1 MGKQGPCSHCGIATT
16 PLCPNGPPDKEVLCN
31 ACGSRWRTK
40 GTLPN
45 HTPMH
50 SGGSEGWASPEVSA
64 LGHGNS
70 CSSEYRSSK
79 RKEPSGGHLQL
90 GPIRK
95 FAGNDST
102 SASSLSSYISD
113 SDEDANGLSSPVRSD
128 TADSSPPWEGRVP
141 CRKRSSMPRACT
153 SVDKLIRQFQDLVY
167 EDSPVRSSLTSESE
181 KGDIDQ
187 ETWQGET
194 EGVLIS
200 TVLNNSQVR
209 WYSRSKQRHRQLL
222 IFDRGATAE
231 NLSEPEILDT
241 GSSNDYRSTAVFVM
255 DTVACFLLNERVEW
269 S

>member
-1 MGKQGPCSHCGIATT
+1 MLIFELISAVAAT

-128 TADSSPPWEGRVP
+128 TAGWLICLKNLILLVVEYAWMVILLTVVLSEVVL
-141 CRKRSSMPRACT
+141 
-153 SVDKLIRQFQDLVY
+153 SV
-167 EDSPVRSSLTSESE
+167 
-181 KGDIDQ
+181 
-187 ETWQGET
+187 
-194 EGVLIS
+194 S
-200 TVLNNSQVR
+200 TVRVM
-209 WYSRSKQRHRQLL
+209 
-222 IFDRGATAE
+222 F
-231 NLSEPEILDT
+231 EPL
-241 GSSNDYRSTAVFVM
+241 
-255 DTVACFLLNERVEW
+255 
-269 S
+269 